1 MALAATFLS
10 GAKGRL
16 LPPSIPFRFF
26 AAASLFYI
34 AFWIGLFLSA
44 GDLAAF
50 AGGAGPVLG
59 TVHLATLGVLA
70 MTAIGAALQ
79 LLSVATRRPIRVPRA
94 SRVISWLFIPGV
106 AILAWGMAWGA
117 HHAMMTGAGLCIL
130 GLAIFFVQITDNLRS
145 VKGMGVIVGHAWG
158 MLACLAGL
166 AALGVVLIADMEHG
180 FLPDHGSIALVHFI
194 VAVYGFM
201 GLLVLGFS
209 YILVP
214 MFALSPAPPTAW
226 GKGSL
231 ALSGAGLVLAAAGLL
246 AALPL
251 LVAAGLIAGLVGVSL
266 YLRAMAWVFEN
277 RMRKRLGLSFV
288 LVKIAWVLLPLSLLF
303 GGLGLAGWWP
313 ESGPALFGL
322 LTVGGWLLTFL
333 LGILQRIVPFLSSM
347 HASGGT
353 GSTPLLPSAMGNERL
368 LQINAIGHLGGLAL
382 VALGIGLNMTMIIKA
397 GAALGLAG
405 ALAFG
410 WFVAMV
416 IWRMSRTLAHP
427 AA

>member
-44 GDLAAF
+44 GDLAGY
-50 AGGAGPVLG
+50 AGGTGPVLG
-59 TVHLATLGVLA
+59 TLHLATLGVLV

-79 LLSVATRRPIRVPRA
+79 LLSVATRRPIRAPRA
-94 SRVISWLFIPGV
+94 SRLISWLFIPGV
-106 AILAWGMAWGA
+106 AILAYGMARGA
-117 HHAMMTGAGLCIL
+117 HHAMMIGAALCIL
-130 GLAIFFVQITDNLRS
+130 GLTIFFVQIADNLRS
-145 VKGMGVIVGHAWG
+145 VKGMGVIVSHAWG
-158 MLACLAGL
+158 VLAALATL
-166 AALGVVLIADMEHG
+166 AALGAALVADMEHG
-180 FLPDHGSIALVHFI
+180 FIPDHGAVALVHFI

-214 MFALSPAPPTAW
+214 MFALSPAPPAAW
-226 GKGSL
+226 GTASL
-231 ALSGAGLVLAAAGLL
+231 ALSVIALILASAGLI

-251 LVAAGLIAGLVGVSL
+251 LTAAVLIAGLAGVGL
-266 YLRAMAWVFEN
+266 YLRAMAWVFKN

-303 GGLGLAGWWP
+303 GGLGLTGWWP

-322 LTVGGWLLTFL
+322 LAVGGWLLTFL

-347 HASGGT
+347 HAAGGA
-353 GSTPLLPSAMGNERL
+353 GAAPLLPSAMGNEQL
-368 LQINAIGHLGGLAL
+368 VQINAIGHLGGLGL
-382 VALGIGLNMTMIIKA
+382 VALGIGLDMTVVIQA
-397 GAALGLAG
+397 GAVLGLVG

-410 WFVAMV
+410 WFVATV
-416 IWRMSRTLAHP
+416 IWRMSRALAQTTP
-427 AA
+427 